1 MYFCPKC
8 NFTLDI
14 SKTIINPNINEIIST
29 DDFINL
35 VLESGFV
42 GITKLKF
49 SKPELLKNKNF
60 KKLSSDQQQN
70 ILNKYSEFSTDK
82 TNDAFFICNNCNYH
96 TKITSGTKIFETSFK
111 ENKITDDSLLNLRI
125 MDNTLPRTKDF
136 ICPNEN
142 CNSHKKENEKTREA
156 VFYRPYNNRYDVKY
170 ICSECVTLWNP

>member
-1 MYFCPKC
+1 MLSVFLLFFFYASNLGTIVLFYLSLRFSSIVINGVLTIRSFAIIGKVWTYPK
-8 NFTLDI
+8 LDSNN
-14 SKTIINPNINEIIST
+14 SK
-29 DDFINL
+29 
-35 VLESGFV
+35 V
-42 GITKLKF
+42 
-49 SKPELLKNKNF
+49 
-60 KKLSSDQQQN
+60 
-70 ILNKYSEFSTDK
+70 ILNKYDSLIINNSFDTY
-82 TNDAFFICNNCNYH
+82 FICNNCNYH

>member
-60 KKLSSDQQQN
+60 KKL
-70 ILNKYSEFSTDK
+70 
-82 TNDAFFICNNCNYH
+82 
-96 TKITSGTKIFETSFK
+96 
-111 ENKITDDSLLNLRI
+111 
-125 MDNTLPRTKDF
+125 
-136 ICPNEN
+136 
-142 CNSHKKENEKTREA
+142 
-156 VFYRPYNNRYDVKY
+156 
-170 ICSECVTLWNP
+170 